1 MRRLKQDCIHTYSAL
16 CYWSQLPPKFFS
28 PTSHKQ
34 ASAHVEVA
42 TPSLYSSVRQYV
54 WYLEEIHSFAGMAQA
69 PIKSSVRKQD
79 HCQERSP
86 GRVLLKIVS
95 LFSSPTP
102 RLK

>member
-34 ASAHVEVA
+34 ASEHVEVA

-54 WYLEEIHSFAGMAQA
+54 WYLEETHSFAGMVQA
-69 PIKSSVRKQD
+69 PTKSSVRKQGR
-79 HCQERSP
+79 CQEHSP
-86 GRVLLKIVS
+86 GQVFLKTVS
-95 LFSSPTP
+95 SFSSPIP